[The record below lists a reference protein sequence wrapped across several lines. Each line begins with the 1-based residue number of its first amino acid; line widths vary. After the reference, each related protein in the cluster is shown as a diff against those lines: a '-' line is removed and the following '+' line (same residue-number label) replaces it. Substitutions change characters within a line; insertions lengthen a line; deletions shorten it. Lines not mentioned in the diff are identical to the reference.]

1 MYNHLL
7 YFYGYIMFKHLLFF
21 SFLLLITGCSQQ
33 NPQTPIQTFKEGVV
47 FLDDERVK
55 SSFCYAYGADEG
67 KLSARKKVKEIAL
80 REAIE
85 ASSTK
90 IMSMFES
97 STECK
102 TSNKV
107 CKEKQKSYF
116 KQVSNSFYNDVKLD
130 YSDIAPYKVCVVA
143 TGKVVKIKPELAPK
157 KSNRIV
163 TLLNKD
169 FTKYSKEIGSPFV
182 DNETYIQPALVF
194 VKKGSFEMGSLAQKS
209 TQPVHKVT
217 IRKDFYMGKY
227 EVTKAEFRRFVN
239 ETHYKTDAEK
249 TGTCMAYNGK
259 HITKEGVSWDAL
271 PFFQGDNEPVVCVS
285 YNDTQNYV
293 KWLNQETAQQYR
305 LPTEA
310 EWEYVARA
318 STQTQWSF
326 GDDKKTYRE
335 HAWYAANSGK
345 QTHPIGTKKVNT
357 WGFYDLSGNV
367 WEWCED
373 SYGSYSSKARDESAV
388 VTSNTKV
395 LRGGAWVTK
404 ITPIAARWAKPSKS
418 RYYAIGF
425 RLAKSKP

>member
-1 MYNHLL
+1 
-7 YFYGYIMFKHLLFF
+7 MFKHALFL

-33 NPQTPIQTFKEGVV
+33 KPQTPTQTFQEGVI

-85 ASSTK
+85 ASSVK

-97 STECK
+97 STECT
-102 TSNKV
+102 TSNEA
-107 CKEKQKSYF
+107 CQQKQKSYF

-130 YSDIAPYKVCVVA
+130 YSDIGPYKVCVVA
-143 TGKVVKIKPELAPK
+143 TGKVVKIKPKTAPK

-163 TLLNKD
+163 NLLNKD
-169 FTKYSKEIGSPFV
+169 FINHSNEIGAPFV
-182 DNETYIQPALVF
+182 DNETYILPALVL
-194 VKKGSFEMGSLAQKS
+194 VKKGSFEMGSLAKKS

-227 EVTKAEFRRFVN
+227 EVSKAEFRRFVKD
-239 ETHYKTDAEK
+239 THYKTDAEK
-249 TGTCMAYNGK
+249 MGTCMAYNGK
-259 HITKEGVSWDAL
+259 HITKEGVFWDAL

-285 YNDTQNYV
+285 YNDAKNYV
-293 KWLNQETAQQYR
+293 KWLNQETAAMYR

-310 EWEYVARA
+310 EWEYVAREH
-318 STQTQWSF
+318 TQTQWSF
-326 GDDKKTYRE
+326 GDDKKEYGE
-335 HAWYAANSGK
+335 HAWYAGNSGK
-345 QTHPIGTKKVNT
+345 QTHPMGTKKVSA

-373 SYGSYSSKARDESAV
+373 SYGKYSSKDKDERAV
-388 VTSNTKV
+388 VSSNTKV
-395 LRGGAWVTK
+395 LRGGAWVTN
-404 ITPIAARWAKPSKS
+404 ITPATSRWAKPSIS

-425 RLAKSKP
+425 RLVKSKP